1 MDQIMKKLTLMSQYF
16 YRILGNDNKT
26 FLPERLFDNL
36 INLDFLWVNTSLSSL
51 SNKLKGIPL

>member
-1 MDQIMKKLTLMSQYF
+1 MDQIMKKLTLMSF

-36 INLDFLWVNTSLSSL
+36 INLDFL
-51 SNKLKGIPL
+51 

>member
-36 INLDFLWVNTSLSSL
+36 INLDFL
-51 SNKLKGIPL
+51 